1 MSPDTSINQVINHI
15 SNPLCSNAECPNLE
29 NSTLNKKLIQKQ
41 QQQQKQPQQRNTQN
55 TGATPSNSVWKA
67 ELRVRYIPN
76 NFKELYEN
84 DKTTCHFY
92 FNQIK
97 EDYVLSTISHVDQ
110 DVAVQLCCLGIR
122 HEFRDSTADKKHH
135 IDTIEKEK
143 KYSSYIPKTV
153 IDTIKQKN
161 LKKLIQAGYKKI
173 LTLPESEYM
182 LKFFELLRTVYTY
195 DQEQFIVSIGSG
207 WNIPVDLVIG
217 PQVGISYLTHSQG
230 KPNKVADFSNIIRIT
245 THILQTIKDTGQ
257 QNLACDGSSGV
268 GCSSNI
274 SKGNNNSSVTNSPS
288 VNKKIMDINVKKD
301 VCSCSEIKTQI
312 KISVSGNYEDLS
324 ITCNGIKVRKCF

>member
-1 MSPDTSINQVINHI
+1 MSSDTSVNQVINHI
-15 SNPLCSNAECPNLE
+15 SNPLCSNADCPSIE
-29 NSTLNKKLIQKQ
+29 NSPINKVSQTKQ
-41 QQQQKQPQQRNTQN
+41 QQQQQRSAQN
-55 TGATPSNSVWKA
+55 NVVNPSNSVWRA

-84 DKTTCHFY
+84 DRTTCHFY

-97 EDYVLSTISHVDQ
+97 DDYVTSSISNVDQ
-110 DVAVQLCCLGIR
+110 DTAVQLCCLGIR
-122 HEFRDSTADKKHH
+122 HAFRESTTDKKHH
-135 IDTIEKEK
+135 IDVIEKEK

-161 LKKLIQAGYKKI
+161 LKKLIQGGYKKALAI
-173 LTLPESEYM
+173 PESEYM
-182 LKFFELLRTVYTY
+182 IKFYELLHTVYAY

-217 PQVGISYLTHSQG
+217 PHVGISYLTHSQG

-245 THILQTIKDTGQ
+245 THLLQTQIKDTGQ
-257 QNLACDGSSGV
+257 QQNDGVGCSSSGSGGSSGV
-268 GCSSNI
+268 GI
-274 SKGNNNSSVTNSPS
+274 KGNNNSSVTNSPS
-288 VNKKIMDINVKKD
+288 VNKKLDISGKKD

-324 ITCNGIKVRKCF
+324 ITCNGIKVSVL

>member
-15 SNPLCSNAECPNLE
+15 SNSLCSNADCPNLE
-29 NSTLNKKLIQKQ
+29 NSTLNKII
-41 QQQQKQPQQRNTQN
+41 QQKQLQRSAQN
-55 TGATPSNSVWKA
+55 VVANPSNSVWKA
-67 ELRVRYIPN
+67 ELRIRYIPN
-76 NFKELYEN
+76 NLKELYEN
-84 DKTTCHFY
+84 DKTTCNFY
-92 FNQIK
+92 FNQVK
-97 EDYVLSTISHVDQ
+97 EDYVLSTISHIDQ
-110 DVAVQLCCLGIR
+110 DTAVQLCCLGIR
-122 HEFRDSTADKKHH
+122 HAFRESASEKKHH
-135 IDTIEKEK
+135 IDMIEKEK

-173 LTLPESEYM
+173 LALPESEYI
-182 LKFFELLRTVYTY
+182 LKFFEILHTVYTY

-230 KPNKVADFSNIIRIT
+230 KPNKVADFSNIVRIT
-245 THILQTIKDTGQ
+245 THVLQPSKDTGHQ
-257 QNLACDGSSGV
+257 SITSDGSAV
-268 GCSSNI
+268 ACSSSI

-288 VNKKIMDINVKKD
+288 VNKKSLDINVKKD
-301 VCSCSEIKTQI
+301 VCCCSEIKTQL

-324 ITCNGIKVRKCF
+324 ITCNGIKVRCDLLYLFY